1 MSAPWYDP
9 ATLTDME
16 RGRLHKHEAMLCRVG
31 GGVMTMAEH
40 YAALD
45 VVAVQDRGKIRGS
58 RSPWCAILADDDG
71 MYEIPAII
79 AKCATVPTLPAREVC
94 S

>member
-16 RGRLHKHEAMLCRVG
+16 RGRLHKHEATLCRVDG
-31 GGVMTMAEH
+31 DVVTMAEH

-45 VVAVQDRGKIRGS
+45 VVAVQNRGKIRGG

-79 AKCATVPTLPAREVC
+79 AKCATVPALPAREVQ